1 MKSKKENIAEYILY
15 LWQLEDYLRA
25 FPEQAS
31 TNTELMEIADMMYS
45 EGIMNGG
52 HLQLAQNALDE
63 MEELH
68 NELVET
74 EAPYRAVI
82 MHLEPRLNLLK
93 AKTNNPLMSDVEA
106 CLTLLYQVMLL
117 RLKQQEISA
126 ETNEVV
132 KDATQLMRFL
142 SKTYYDDN
150 QTAI

>member
-25 FPEQAS
+25 FPKQAS